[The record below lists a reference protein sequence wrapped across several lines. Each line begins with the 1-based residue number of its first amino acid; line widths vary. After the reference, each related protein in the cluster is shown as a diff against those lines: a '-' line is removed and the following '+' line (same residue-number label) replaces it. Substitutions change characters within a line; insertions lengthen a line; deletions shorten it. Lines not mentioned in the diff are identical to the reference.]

1 VLWTNVILAGRLMYY
16 ANTWFRQYRAVHSPH
31 VSAVLTEIGVAL
43 LVAFVAGAVFLL
55 GQLMYAQ
62 LVLMPRVVA
71 SGSAVLAV
79 SVDIK
84 WTVAVAALAFAA
96 YLARRMWRRNGP
108 G

>member
-1 VLWTNVILAGRLMYY
+1 VPAVIR
-16 ANTWFRQYRAVHSPH
+16 
-31 VSAVLTEIGVAL
+31 EIGVAL

-71 SGSAVLAV
+71 SGSGVLAV

-84 WTVAVAALAFAA
+84 WAVGVAALAFAV
-96 YLARRMWRRNGP
+96 YLTRRMWPRAGRR
-108 G
+108 